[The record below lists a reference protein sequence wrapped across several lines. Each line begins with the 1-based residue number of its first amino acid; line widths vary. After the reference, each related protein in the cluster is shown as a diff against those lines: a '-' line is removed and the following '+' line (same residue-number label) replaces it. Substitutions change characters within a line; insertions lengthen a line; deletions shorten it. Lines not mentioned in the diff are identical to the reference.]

1 MLLEKV
7 MATHLIAKGMRLAKD
22 SAGKDMAYV
31 NIHLETHDGPIKF
44 EIGVPDTKYTA
55 NILEE
60 VRQRLLILLQDVTAE
75 LESGPLYLQ

>member
-1 MLLEKV
+1 VEELIGQ
-7 MATHLIAKGMRLAKD
+7 HIIAKGMRLAKD
-22 SAGKDMAYV
+22 AAGKDIVYV
-31 NIHLETHDGPIKF
+31 NIHLETYDGPIKF
-44 EIGVPDTKYTA
+44 EIGVPDTKHTA